1 MYLAIVATALSFFC
15 LTTPAQETFKEH
27 HIVLPLPSRTVYQFP
42 NPTWIENLAVRSN
55 GQLLL
60 NVLSTPDLYL
70 LDPLVED
77 SDPYLLYTFPD
88 TLGLLGITEM
98 QDDVFYILS
107 GNFSLA
113 TGNTGPGTY
122 AVWKVD
128 LTSYSLGKP
137 WDPKSAISKVVDMP
151 EAKLLNSLIPLK
163 KSATG
168 GIVLISDS
176 YLGAVWQLDVSTGE
190 YSILLAFPEMTFPAD
205 AKLPI
210 GINGLRLR
218 GDWLYWANSEQ
229 NTFCR
234 VKIDSEGQA
243 ISAVETL
250 VSNVTFIDDFA
261 FDRQGN
267 AWVALD
273 PSSELGVI
281 RPGQDDVI
289 IVLGSSSPF
298 TVAGPTS
305 VQFGRACG
313 DTETL
318 YVVTNGGLAN
328 PVNGT
333 ITVGAQVLAVG
344 TGGFY
349 G

>member
-1 MYLAIVATALSFFC
+1 MYLAIVATALSFFY
-15 LTTPAQETFKEH
+15 LTTAAQKTFNEIY
-27 HIVLPLPSRTVYQFP
+27 IVHSLPSRTVYQFS
-42 NPTWIENLAVRSN
+42 NPSWIENLAVRSN

-70 LDPLVED
+70 LDPMAEY
-77 SDPYLLYTFPD
+77 SEPYLLYRFPNS
-88 TLGLLGITEM
+88 LGLLGITEM
-98 QDDVFYILS
+98 QEDVFYILS
-107 GNFSLA
+107 GNFSVT
-113 TGNTGPGTY
+113 TGDTGPGTY

-128 LTSYSLGKP
+128 LTLYTLGKP
-137 WDPKSAISKVVDMP
+137 WDPESAISKVVDMP
-151 EAKLLNSLIPLK
+151 EAKLLNSLMPLQIT
-163 KSATG
+163 AEG

-176 YLGAVWQLDVSTGE
+176 ALGAVWQLDVSTGD
-190 YSILLAFPEMTFPAD
+190 YSILLAFPEMTFPTGAS
-205 AKLPI
+205 LPI

-229 NTFCR
+229 DTFCR

-273 PSSELGVI
+273 LSSELGVI
-281 RPGQDDVI
+281 RPGQKDVTI
-289 IVLGSSSPF
+289 ALGASSSL

-318 YVVTNGGLAN
+318 YVVTNGAWAN
-328 PVNGT
+328 PINGT
-333 ITVGAQVLAVG
+333 VTVGAQVLAVG
-344 TGGFY
+344 TGEFY
-349 G
+349 D